1 MAGYPENIGPYHI
14 TGKLGEGG
22 MGVVY
27 SAHDSRLDRPVAL
40 KMILGSGDDDS
51 GRKRFLREAQSA
63 ARVTHPNIC
72 RIYDIGEEVGRPFLV
87 MELLEGEPL
96 SSRLTRGPMLV
107 PEALQIILN
116 VLSALSA
123 IHRCSLVHRDLKP
136 SNVFLS
142 TQGVKVLDF
151 GLAKPVASPQ
161 TSDSATAIDLTQP
174 GAIAATPRY
183 ASPEQLTGKP
193 VDARSDLFS
202 TASMLFEMLSGKQAF
217 QGNSQM
223 EIFHAILYE
232 SPQAL
237 SGSPAALAVNRI
249 LNRALA
255 KDPESRFQDA
265 DAMAVELRAVIRL
278 DDTAT
283 RVEAQSVKRLIV
295 LPFRTLRPD
304 PDTDFLAFSLPEAIA
319 ASLTGLSSLVVRSS
333 LAAARYAGGAPNLK
347 EIAQEADIDVVLTGT
362 LLRAGSELRLTTQLV
377 EAPGGTL
384 VWSRASQVELR
395 DIFQLQ
401 DTLVRGVVES
411 LALPLTTGERRMLA
425 HDAPANP
432 SAYDLF
438 LRANELDRDRK
449 NVLPALDLYE
459 QCVAKDASYAPAWAR
474 LGRARWLSDKY
485 SAGSA
490 EKLAHAD
497 SALRRALELNPDLAL
512 AHQLYTPIQVD
523 QGRALDALTRLL
535 RRLHISRN
543 EAELFAGLTH
553 VCRYCGLLKASVA
566 AHSEARRL
574 DPSIRTSVV
583 HTYLML
589 GDYQAALDVSR
600 DNYSFDMP
608 VSLAMLGRVNEA
620 IELLKQNEPP
630 AAFRIARLYTTA
642 FRALLEGD
650 RAESLRAMDELLLGG
665 VFRDPEGWYYQA
677 RQLAYLSEADRAL
690 AALSQTVDLGFFCFP
705 AMVRDPWFDP
715 LRANPEFIRI
725 LSKAQALHQEA
736 LNAFA
741 AEGGESVLGV
751 REPSSV
757 R

>member
-1 MAGYPENIGPYHI
+1 MPGQPEHIGPYHI

-27 SAHDSRLDRPVAL
+27 SAHDSRLDRPVAV
-40 KMILGSGDDDS
+40 KMILASGDDEG

-72 RIYDIGEEVGRPFLV
+72 RLYDIGEEGGRPFLV

-96 SSRLTRGPMLV
+96 ATRLARGPMLV
-107 PEALQIILN
+107 PEAVQIILS

-123 IHRCSLVHRDLKP
+123 LHRCALVHRDLKP
-136 SNVFLS
+136 SNVFIS

-151 GLAKPVASPQ
+151 GLAKPIATRS
-161 TSDSATAIDLTQP
+161 TIDSATQIDLTQP

-202 TASMLFEMLSGKQAF
+202 TASMLFEMLAGKQAF
-217 QGNSQM
+217 QGNSQV
-223 EIFHAILYE
+223 EIFHAILYD
-232 SPQAL
+232 SPPAL
-237 SGSPAALAVNRI
+237 SGSAAASAVNRVVQ
-249 LNRALA
+249 RALA
-255 KDPESRFQDA
+255 KDPENRFQEA
-265 DAMAVELRAVIRL
+265 DSMAAELRAVMQL
-278 DDTAT
+278 DGPSA
-283 RVEAQSVKRLIV
+283 RVETLSAKKLIV
-295 LPFRTLRPD
+295 LPFRALRSD

-333 LAAARYAGGAPNLK
+333 LAAARYSGGAPDLK
-347 EIAQEADIDVVLTGT
+347 EIAREADVDVVLTGT
-362 LLRAGSELRLTTQLV
+362 LLRSGSELRLTTQLV

-411 LALPLTTGERRMLA
+411 LALPLTAGERRMLTR
-425 HDAPANP
+425 DAPANP
-432 SAYDLF
+432 SAYDLY

-449 NVLPALDLYE
+449 NVLAALDLHE
-459 QCVAKDASYAPAWAR
+459 QCVAKDPSYAPAWAR

-490 EKLAHAD
+490 EKLASAD
-497 SALRRALELNPDLAL
+497 AALRRALELNPDLAL

-574 DPSIRTSVV
+574 DPAIQTSVV

-589 GDYQAALDVSR
+589 GDYQAALDISR
-600 DNYSFDMP
+600 ENYSFDMP
-608 VSLAMLGRVNEA
+608 VSLAMLGRVSEA
-620 IELLKQNEPP
+620 IQLLKENEPP
-630 AAFRIARLYTTA
+630 PEFRIAKLYTRS
-642 FRALLEGD
+642 FRTLLEGN
-650 RAESLRAMDELLLGG
+650 REESIRTMDELLGES
-665 VFRDPEGWYYQA
+665 FRDPEGWYYQS
-677 RQLAYLSEADRAL
+677 RQLAYLSETDRAL
-690 AALSQTVDLGFFCFP
+690 MAFSRTVDLGFFCYP
-705 AMVRDPWFDP
+705 AMVRDSWFDP
-715 LRANPEFIRI
+715 LRANPEFMQI
-725 LSKAQALHQEA
+725 LDKARTLHQEA
-736 LNAFA
+736 LNAFT
-741 AEGGESVLGV
+741 AEGGESLLGI
-751 REPSSV
+751 REPLSV

>member
-1 MAGYPENIGPYHI
+1 MSGHPERIGPYQI

-27 SAHDSRLDRPVAL
+27 RAHDSRLDRPVAV
-40 KMILGSGDDDS
+40 KMILGSGDDES

-72 RIYDIGEEVGRPFLV
+72 RLYDIGEEDGRPFLV

-96 SSRLTRGPMLV
+96 AARLANGPMAV
-107 PEALQIILN
+107 PEAVQIILS
-116 VLSALSA
+116 VLSALAAVHRSA
-123 IHRCSLVHRDLKP
+123 LVHRDLKP
-136 SNVFLS
+136 SNVFIS

-151 GLAKPVASPQ
+151 GLAKPVAQPS
-161 TSDSATAIDLTQP
+161 TTDSATQIDLTQP

-202 TASMLFEMLSGKQAF
+202 TASMLFEMLAGRQAF
-217 QGNSQM
+217 QGGSQM
-223 EIFHAILYE
+223 EIFHAILYDA
-232 SPQAL
+232 PPAL
-237 SGSPAALAVNRI
+237 SGSPAASAVNRVVQK
-249 LNRALA
+249 ALA
-255 KDPESRFQDA
+255 KDPDARYQEA
-265 DAMAVELRAVIRL
+265 DAMAAELRAVMQL
-278 DDTAT
+278 DAPAA
-283 RVEAQSVKRLIV
+283 RVEALSAKKLIV
-295 LPFRTLRPD
+295 LPFRALRSD

-333 LAAARYAGGAPNLK
+333 LAAARYASGTPDLK
-347 EIAQEADIDVVLTGT
+347 EIAREADVDVVLTGT

-377 EAPGGTL
+377 EAPAGTL

-411 LALPLTTGERRMLA
+411 LALPLTAGEKRMLTR
-425 HDAPANP
+425 DAPANP
-432 SAYDLF
+432 SAYDLH

-449 NVLPALDLYE
+449 NVFAALELHE
-459 QCVAKDASYAPAWAR
+459 QCVARDPSYAPAWAR

-490 EKLAHAD
+490 EKLASAD
-497 SALRRALELNPDLAL
+497 SALRKALELNPDLAL

-523 QGRALDALTRLL
+523 QGRALDALRRLL

-566 AHSEARRL
+566 AHSEAKRL
-574 DPSIRTSVV
+574 DPAIQTSVV

-589 GDYQAALDVSR
+589 GEYQTALDMSR

-608 VSLAMLGRVNEA
+608 VSLAMLGRVDEA
-620 IELLKQNEPP
+620 LRLLRENEPP
-630 AAFRIARLYTTA
+630 AEFKIAKLYTRS
-642 FRALLEGD
+642 FRMLLEGN
-650 RAESLRAMDELLLGG
+650 REGSIQAMDELMGES
-665 VFRDPEGWYYQA
+665 FRDPEGWYYQA
-677 RQLAYLSEADRAL
+677 RQLAYFSEAGRAL
-690 AALSQTVDLGFFCFP
+690 KALSQTVDLGFFCYP
-705 AMVRDPWFDP
+705 AMVRDSWFDP
-715 LRANPEFIRI
+715 MRANPEFAKI
-725 LSKAQALHQEA
+725 LEKARSLHQEA
-736 LNAFA
+736 LNAFT
-741 AEGGESVLGV
+741 AEGGESLLGI
-751 REPSSV
+751 REPSSA

>member
-1 MAGYPENIGPYHI
+1 MTGYPENIGPYHI

-27 SAHDSRLDRPVAL
+27 SAHDSRLDRSVAL

-96 SSRLTRGPMLV
+96 SGRLTRGPMLV
-107 PEALQIILN
+107 PEAVQIILS

-142 TQGVKVLDF
+142 SQGVKVLDF

-217 QGNSQM
+217 QGSSQM

-249 LNRALA
+249 LHRALA

-265 DAMAVELRAVIRL
+265 DAMAAELRNVMRL
-278 DDTAT
+278 DDTAS
-283 RVEAQSVKRLIV
+283 RVEAQSVRRLIV

-362 LLRAGSELRLTTQLV
+362 LLRAGTELRLTTQLV
-377 EAPGGTL
+377 EAPAGTL

-401 DTLVRGVVES
+401 DTLVKGVVES
-411 LALPLTTGERRMLA
+411 LALPLTVGERRMLA

-432 SAYDLF
+432 SAYDLY

-449 NVLPALDLYE
+449 NALAALELHE
-459 QCVAKDASYAPAWAR
+459 QCVQKDPSYAPAWAR
-474 LGRARWLSDKY
+474 LGRARWLVDKY
-485 SAGSA
+485 TTGSA
-490 EKLAHAD
+490 ERLAAAD

-523 QGRALDALTRLL
+523 QGRAMDALTRLL

-553 VCRYCGLLKASVA
+553 VFRYCGLLQASVA

-574 DPSIRTSVV
+574 DPKIATSVV
-583 HTYLML
+583 HTYIML
-589 GDYQAALDVSR
+589 GDYQAALNVGR
-600 DNYSFDMP
+600 DNYGFDMP
-608 VSLAMLGRVNEA
+608 VCLAMLGRVDEA
-620 IELLKQNEPP
+620 LQLLKENIPP
-630 AAFRIARLYTTA
+630 PEFRIAYLYTNA
-642 FRALLEGD
+642 FRALLEGN
-650 RAESLRAMDELLLGG
+650 REESIRCSDELMGDN
-665 VFRDPEGWYYQA
+665 FRDPEGWYHQA
-677 RQLAYLSEADRAL
+677 RQLAYLSDAERAL
-690 AALSQTVDLGFFCFP
+690 KALSRAVELGFCCYP
-705 AMVRDPWFDP
+705 PMLRDPWFDP
-715 LRANPEFIRI
+715 MRGYPEFTQI
-725 LSKAQALHQEA
+725 LNRARAMHQEA
-736 LNAFA
+736 LNAFT
-741 AEGGESVLGV
+741 AEGGESLLGV
-751 REPSSV
+751 RELSSI